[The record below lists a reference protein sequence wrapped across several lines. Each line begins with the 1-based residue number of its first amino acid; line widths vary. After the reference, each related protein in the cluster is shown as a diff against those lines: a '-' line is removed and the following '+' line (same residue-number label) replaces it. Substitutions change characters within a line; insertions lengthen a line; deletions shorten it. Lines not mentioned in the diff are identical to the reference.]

1 MEICLG
7 GHRGEGTPP
16 TPSQNA
22 HKQIKEVLVLGG
34 RREESKSGEKE
45 GCKEEDVEGWRET
58 GREENNEEQ
67 EVGRKGEWKSFMVLI
82 ADFLGVLVDK
92 THTDYLILL
101 PVTPA
106 LSPHSSSVSIS
117 LLLRL

>member
-7 GHRGEGTPP
+7 GHRGEETPFTPP
-16 TPSQNA
+16 QNA

-67 EVGRKGEWKSFMVLI
+67 EGRKGEWKSFMVLI
-82 ADFLGVLVDK
+82 ADFLSVFWSIK
-92 THTDYLILL
+92 HTLTI
-101 PVTPA
+101 
-106 LSPHSSSVSIS
+106 
-117 LLLRL
+117 

>member
-7 GHRGEGTPP
+7 GHRGEGTPS

-58 GREENNEEQ
+58 GREESNEEQ
-67 EVGRKGEWKSFMVLI
+67 EGRKGEWKSFMVLI
-82 ADFLGVLVDK
+82 ADFLSVFWSIK
-92 THTDYLILL
+92 HTLTI
-101 PVTPA
+101 
-106 LSPHSSSVSIS
+106 
-117 LLLRL
+117 

>member
-7 GHRGEGTPP
+7 GHRGEETPFTPP
-16 TPSQNA
+16 QNA

-58 GREENNEEQ
+58 GREENDEEQ
-67 EVGRKGEWKSFMVLI
+67 EVGRKGEWKSLMVLI
-82 ADFLGVLVDK
+82 ADFLSVFWSIK
-92 THTDYLILL
+92 HTPTI
-101 PVTPA
+101 
-106 LSPHSSSVSIS
+106 
-117 LLLRL
+117 